1 MAVKVM
7 CINCKYA
14 RVDDSASI
22 GTWKAYECSNTNSEF
37 HKALLNVGI
46 HGEMHKRISW
56 CGCEQ
61 GERREPDET
70 LSKAGTQG

>member
-22 GTWKAYECSNTNSEF
+22 GTWKAYECGNAESEY
-37 HKALLNVGI
+37 HRCLLNIGI
-46 HGEMHKRISW
+46 NGETHKKIVWQGCIS
-56 CGCEQ
+56 G
-61 GERREPDET
+61 RRK
-70 LSKAGTQG
+70 SNG